1 MHKFRAADG
10 AELAYEESGAG
21 LPAVI
26 FVHGWQADRSVW
38 REIVEALGDDVRSIA
53 VDLRGGG
60 ESRAANRPF
69 VLERFAADLRELV
82 GSLQLGPVILAGH
95 SMGGTVALR
104 FALDAPELTRGLV
117 LISPVPAS
125 GGGYS
130 PKGETYLRATAG
142 DADAARAWL
151 ARTFAGTPDEAMLDR
166 VCAAAAHADREA
178 SLESFE
184 SWAHAD
190 FAEATCSITA
200 PALVVAPQHDVPD
213 VYERKVAALL
223 PNARYTVL
231 PECGHYAILERPR
244 EIAQLIRAFRDAPA
258 TTP

>member
-1 MHKFRAADG
+1 MLTFRAADG
-10 AELAYEESGAG
+10 AELAYEERGAG
-21 LPAVI
+21 LPAVL

-38 REIVEALGDDVRSIA
+38 RDVIGALDRDVRAVA

-60 ESRAANRPF
+60 ASRRAAGPF
-69 VLERFAADLRELV
+69 ALERFAADLREFVEALR
-82 GSLQLGPVILAGH
+82 LGPVILAGH

-130 PKGETYLRATAG
+130 PKGEAYLRATAG
-142 DADAARAWL
+142 DAEAARAWL
-151 ARTFAGTPDEAMLDR
+151 ARTFAGTPDDAMLDR
-166 VCAAAAHADREA
+166 VCTAAARADREA
-178 SLESFE
+178 SLDSFE

-190 FAEATCSITA
+190 FAEATRSISA
-200 PALVVAPQHDVPD
+200 PALVVAPQHDLPE

-223 PNARYTVL
+223 PNAQFVVL
-231 PECGHYAILERPR
+231 PDSGHYAILERPR
-244 EIAQLIRAFRDAPA
+244 EIARLISEFRER
-258 TTP
+258 

>member
-1 MHKFRAADG
+1 MKTFCTTDG

-21 LPAVI
+21 LPTVLL
-26 FVHGWQADRSVW
+26 VHGWQADRSVW
-38 REIVEALGDDVRSIA
+38 REVIEALGADVRTVA

-60 ESRAANRPF
+60 ASRNASGPYA
-69 VLERFAADLRELV
+69 LERFAADLRELV
-82 GSLQLGPVILAGH
+82 DSLRVGPAIVVGH
-95 SMGGTVALR
+95 SMGGTIALR

-130 PKGETYLRATAG
+130 AKGEAYLRSTAG
-142 DADAARAWL
+142 DAGAARAWL
-151 ARTFAGTPDEAMLDR
+151 ARTFAGTPDAAMLDR
-166 VCAAAAHADREA
+166 VCAAAARADRVA

-190 FAEATCSITA
+190 FAEATRSIAA

-223 PNARYTVL
+223 PNARFVVL
-231 PECGHYAILERPR
+231 PECGHYAILDRPQ
-244 EIAQLIRAFRDAPA
+244 EIADSIRRFRDVI